1 MTILNGTARSTARL
15 AGAALRAL
23 IALTVL
29 CGVLY
34 PLAVTGIA
42 QAAFP
47 HRANGSEVRV
57 DGRTAGSALIGQTYT
72 LARKDKAGNPL
83 PDPKYFQPRPSAA
96 GTNTV
101 NTQYKIT
108 VSGGSNLAADSTV
121 PRREITD
128 RRAQIAAFNGV
139 PPAAVPPDAVTASAS
154 GVDPDISPA
163 YAGLQ
168 VTRVARAVG
177 LPRAE
182 VARLVA
188 DHTDG
193 RQLGFLGEPHVNV
206 LELNIALQKL
216 ARQ

>member
-1 MTILNGTARSTARL
+1 MTLLNGTARSTVRL

-47 HRANGSEVRV
+47 HQANGSEVRA

-72 LARKDKAGNPL
+72 LDRKDKDGNPL

-101 NTQYKIT
+101 NTQYKIL

-121 PRREITD
+121 LSGQIKD

-139 PPAAVPPDAVTASAS
+139 APGAVPPDAVTASGS

-163 YAGLQ
+163 YATLQ
-168 VTRVARAVG
+168 MTRVARANG

-182 VARLVA
+182 VARLVEH
-188 DHTDG
+188 HTDG
-193 RQLGFLGEPHVNV
+193 RALGFLGEPHVNV
-206 LELNIALQKL
+206 LELNIALRTL
-216 ARQ
+216 ARR

>member
-1 MTILNGTARSTARL
+1 MTLPHGTARSTARL

-23 IALTVL
+23 LALTVL

-47 HRANGSEVRV
+47 HRANGSEVRA

-72 LARKDKAGNPL
+72 LDRKDKAGNPL

-121 PRREITD
+121 LLQQIKE
-128 RRAQIAAFNGV
+128 RRARIAAFNGV
-139 PPAAVPPDAVTASAS
+139 APGAVPPDAVTASAS

-163 YAGLQ
+163 YAALQ
-168 VTRVARAVG
+168 VTRVARAGG

-182 VARLVA
+182 VARLVE

-193 RQLGFLGEPHVNV
+193 RALGFLGEPRVNV
-206 LELNIALQKL
+206 LELNIALHQLEK
-216 ARQ
+216 

>member
-23 IALTVL
+23 LALTVL

-47 HRANGSEVRV
+47 HRANGSEVRA
-57 DGRTAGSALIGQTYT
+57 DGRTVGSSLIGQTYT
-72 LARKDKAGNPL
+72 LDRKDKDGNPL
-83 PDPKYFQPRPSAA
+83 PDPAYFQPRPSAA

-121 PRREITD
+121 LRDAVKD

-163 YAGLQ
+163 YADLQ
-168 VTRVARAVG
+168 VTRVAQANG

-182 VARLVA
+182 VARLVEA
-188 DHTDG
+188 HTDG

-206 LELNIALQKL
+206 LELNIALKQL
-216 ARQ
+216 ARR